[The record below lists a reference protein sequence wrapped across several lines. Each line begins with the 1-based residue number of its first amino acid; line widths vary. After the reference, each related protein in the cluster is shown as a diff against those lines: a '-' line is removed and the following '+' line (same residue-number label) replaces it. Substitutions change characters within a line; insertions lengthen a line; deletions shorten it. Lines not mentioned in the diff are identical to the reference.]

1 MRMKTRIL
9 LVFIVVIALMVALSL
24 VSSRQI
30 SAVTAVIQEEFAA
43 ARLMT
48 LHAHQLYRVVAAQ
61 RLTATCY
68 FYTGDQAYLDQFM
81 TGSREAERLLE
92 MVVSESAGKPSEK
105 AAKDIQEAWAKYKSC
120 VEQARSL
127 MEAGD
132 RDAALQYMLS
142 SGKDSEAMLDWAV
155 SEFSRLADA
164 GAVDAASRATVRA
177 RETQRVL
184 EIATAVATCVVLIAA
199 VLNANGI
206 ARRLGQLASV
216 MQVMAGGDLSVKIP
230 EARGKD
236 EISTAFG
243 ALESMRLQLKELIN
257 QVAELAEQV
266 AASSQE
272 LSATSDEASRAVAQ
286 ITAELQVVANSSEEQ
301 AAYARDTGST
311 ASQLRTAVT
320 ELAMGAENE
329 ARSVQETL
337 EFVRQLDSAVQRV
350 ASSVSSLFDA
360 SNGMQEA
367 AASGDETVQKTMM
380 GMEKIV
386 AVTDKIGQHLMSL
399 ASHSERIG
407 QIVGLI
413 SDIAEQ
419 TNLLALNAA
428 IEAARA
434 GEHGRGFAVV
444 ADEVRKLSEQS
455 AVSAKEIASL
465 IKSIQTSIEGAV
477 NSMSEGKAVVADGMS
492 LAGDTRNAL
501 TRIIQAISITNEEIH
516 RVSGAIQEIANV
528 STQVS
533 KRMDEVASVI
543 EETTAASEQMA
554 SSSASVQEAA
564 EKGVAKAQEIAT
576 AIGKISASSQ
586 EIASSS
592 QEIAKAAQ
600 NLAQMAQEL
609 VSQISRFREG

>member
-1 MRMKTRIL
+1 MRIKTRII
-9 LVFIVVIALMVALSL
+9 LVFVVMIAIMVAISL
-24 VSSRQI
+24 ISSKQI
-30 SAVTAVIQEEFAA
+30 PEVAAVVKEEFTA
-43 ARLMT
+43 ARMMT
-48 LHAHQLYRVVAAQ
+48 LNAYQLSKVVAAE
-61 RLTATCY
+61 RLAATCY
-68 FYTGDQAYLDQFM
+68 FYTGEQKFLDQFL
-81 TGSREAERLLE
+81 TGSREADRLVER
-92 MVVSESAGKPSEK
+92 VVSGSAGKPSEK
-105 AAKDIQEAWAKYKSC
+105 AAEEIQTAWEQYRSC
-120 VEQARSL
+120 VGQAIAL
-127 MEAGD
+127 MEGGD
-132 RDAALQYMLS
+132 REGALQYMLS
-142 SGKDSEAMLDWAV
+142 AGKDSENMLDWAI

-164 GAVDAASRATVRA
+164 SAVDAVAKATVRA
-177 RETQRVL
+177 REIERVL
-184 EIATAVATCVVLIAA
+184 QIATASASCILLIVA
-199 VLNANGI
+199 VLNARSISRG
-206 ARRLGQLASV
+206 LGQLASA
-216 MQVMAGGDLSVKIP
+216 MQVMASGDLSVKIP
-230 EARGKD
+230 EAKGKD
-236 EISTAFG
+236 EIHSAFR
-243 ALESMRLQLKELIN
+243 AFESMRMQLKDLIN

-272 LSATSDEASRAVAQ
+272 LSATSDEVSRAVSQ
-286 ITAELQVVANSSEEQ
+286 IAGELQVVASSSEEQ
-301 AAYARDTGST
+301 AAYARDTGTT
-311 ASQLRTAVT
+311 ASQLRTAIT
-320 ELAMGAENE
+320 ELAAGAENE

-337 EFVRQLDSAVQRV
+337 EFVRRLDSTVQQV

-367 AASGDETVQKTMM
+367 AASGDETVQKTIM

-386 AVTDKIGQHLMSL
+386 AVTDKIGEHLTSL
-399 ASHSERIG
+399 ASLSERIG
-407 QIVGLI
+407 EIVGLI

-444 ADEVRKLSEQS
+444 ADEVRKLAEQS

-465 IKSIQTSIEGAV
+465 IQSIQASIRGAV
-477 NSMSEGKAVVADGMS
+477 SSMTEGKAVVADGMS
-492 LAGDTRNAL
+492 LAADTRNAL
-501 TRIIQAISITNEEIH
+501 TRIIEAISVTNGEIQ
-516 RVSGAIQEIANV
+516 RVSGAVQEIADV

-554 SSSASVQEAA
+554 SSSVMVQEAA

-576 AIGKISASSQ
+576 AIGNISASSE

-609 VSQISRFREG
+609 VSHISKFR